1 MFTAVWSWIVPLL
14 GAAAAFVGVLLTTPP
29 GLRALSDV
37 VLSAPRG
44 ASADA
49 AAYALGAAG
58 GLALLSLVGLAVL
71 CGLLDALLH
80 RRQGSPTSPSERP
93 VNRPSRR

>member
-1 MFTAVWSWIVPLL
+1 VFAAAWSWIVPLL
-14 GAAAAFVGVLLTTPP
+14 GAAAVFVGVLLTTPP

-58 GLALLSLVGLAVL
+58 GLAFLSLVGLAVA
-71 CGLLDALLH
+71 CGVLDLLL
-80 RRQGSPTSPSERP
+80 RR
-93 VNRPSRR
+93 RRT

>member
-1 MFTAVWSWIVPLL
+1 MFTAAWSWLVPVL
-14 GAAAAFVGVLLTTPP
+14 GAAAVFVAVLLTTPP

-58 GLALLSLVGLAVL
+58 GLAFLTLVGLAVV
-71 CGLLDALLH
+71 CGVLDLVV
-80 RRQGSPTSPSERP
+80 RR
-93 VNRPSRR
+93 RRA